1 MGIHEFP
8 NPFFNQNNMRKVIIL
23 ALLVI
28 CQFGWAGGRPE
39 AKMRRIA
46 ASKLL
51 GNPADASKL
60 QMLEETSAYHI
71 YGQADRGFVVVS
83 TDDNAKEILGYST
96 STFDKDNLPPAFKCW
111 LKAIEGST
119 IDKHV
124 NASYTVV
131 PNFLT
136 TTWGQRDPYNALCP
150 KINEEDTPTG
160 CIATATA
167 QIMYYYKF
175 PTQGK
180 GTGYYTLGNNKTA
193 RFSDVI
199 NSVYEWD
206 KMYEDYSTVSLTD
219 EIRKPIATL
228 MKEVGLGTH
237 MNYNVGG
244 SGTSEFDAAGALATN
259 FSYAANQI
267 RVIERNYYTPEEYSS
282 IIYKELAER
291 RPLLAVGADPFSGG
305 HAFVFSGVDENGL
318 VYVNW
323 GWNGDADGYYEI
335 TNLHPKDGAS
345 TYSLDNAVVSGI
357 VPGTGDPSES
367 VYGSQWVFDEYE
379 TEQGEKYDSFKLEL
393 WEGFDYMELSIGFIY
408 NISPFSFKGK
418 VYLCFESTDGDQS
431 KNTSYTIFDTT
442 EEEMQPAYGWFG
454 VTRGLWA
461 SDVKLKT
468 GKYYVYIA
476 SQNENET
483 SPTEARAPGGYFR
496 YLLTYEKG
504 VITVEK
510 YTPTGIQAIHQEKES
525 TSNSW
530 YTIDG
535 QRLNGEPTQRGIY
548 IHDGKKVVK

>member
-1 MGIHEFP
+1 
-8 NPFFNQNNMRKVIIL
+8 
-23 ALLVI
+23 
-28 CQFGWAGGRPE
+28 
-39 AKMRRIA
+39 MRRIA

-60 QMLEETSAYHI
+60 QILEETSAYHI

-111 LKAIEGST
+111 LKAIEVST

-124 NASYTVV
+124 NTNYTVV

-136 TTWGQRDPYNALCP
+136 TTWGQSDPYNALCP

-160 CIATATA
+160 CVATAMA

-175 PTQGK
+175 PAQGK
-180 GTGYYTLGNNKTA
+180 GSGYYTLGDNKTA
-193 RFSDVI
+193 RLSGAI

-206 KMYEDYSTVSLTD
+206 KMYDDYSTISITD

-228 MKEVGLGTH
+228 MKDAGLGAH

-244 SGTSEFDAAGALATN
+244 SGTSEYDAAASLTKN
-259 FSYAANQI
+259 FSYAANHI
-267 RVIERNYYTPEEYSS
+267 RIIQKDYYTAEEYSS
-282 IIYKELAER
+282 IIYNELAEHH
-291 RPLLAVGADPFSGG
+291 PILATGTDSYEGG

-335 TNLHPKDGAS
+335 TNLSPRES
-345 TYSLDNAVVSGI
+345 IETYSLYNSIICGI

-367 VYGSQWVFDEYE
+367 VYGSQWAIDEYD
-379 TEQGEKYDSFKLEL
+379 TGQGEKYDTFKIEP
-393 WEGFDYMELSIGFIY
+393 WESFDYMDVSIGFIL
-408 NISPFSFKGK
+408 NVSPFPFKGK

-442 EEEMQPAYGWFG
+442 EDEMQPAYGWIG

-476 SQNENET
+476 SQNEYET
-483 SPTEARAPGGYFR
+483 TPTEARGPGGFFR

-510 YTPTGIQAIHQEKES
+510 YTPTGIQAIHQEQQAAA
-525 TSNSW
+525 NAW

-535 QRLNGEPTQRGIY
+535 QRLNAEPTQRGIY
-548 IHDGKKVVK
+548 IHDGKKVVIK